1 MMAYD
6 RPKKKFQEKSEE
18 ENDLI
23 IFSLSNIEVNFLIY
37 FKFKTI

>member
-23 IFSLSNIEVNFLIY
+23 IFSLSNIKVNF
-37 FKFKTI
+37 

>member
-6 RPKKKFQEKSEE
+6 RPKKKLQEKSEE

-23 IFSLSNIEVNFLIY
+23 IFSLSNIKVNF
-37 FKFKTI
+37 